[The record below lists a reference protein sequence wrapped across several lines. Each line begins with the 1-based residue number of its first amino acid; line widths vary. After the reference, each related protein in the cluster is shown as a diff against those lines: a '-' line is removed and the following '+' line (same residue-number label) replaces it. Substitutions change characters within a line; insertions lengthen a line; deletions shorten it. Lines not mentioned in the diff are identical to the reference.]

1 MATTPK
7 MLEVCQTHIAI
18 LDNLEAMGLKEQ
30 KTVNAIRKQ
39 NKPRQGKK
47 PPPDSVH
54 SCGHCTKSHP
64 PGQSSF
70 PTWDDICH
78 GCGKKGH
85 WKPKCQSG
93 HKGPKDKVP
102 KYHNR
107 GGRQKKVNEVGT
119 DEDPHYDEVGVVT
132 VLQTSP
138 HTE

>member
-1 MATTPK
+1 
-7 MLEVCQTHIAI
+7 
-18 LDNLEAMGLKEQ
+18 MGLKEQ

-39 NKPRQGKK
+39 NKPHQGRK
-47 PPPDSVH
+47 PPADSVH

-64 PGQSSF
+64 PGQSSC
-70 PTWDDICH
+70 PAWDDICH

-93 HKGPKDKVP
+93 HKGPKDKAP
-102 KYHNR
+102 KHHNR

-119 DEDPHYDEVGVVT
+119 DEDPHYDEVGVVAV